1 MNNPSKDSR
10 TTKFRFQSRFV
21 EFACSVAL
29 GLAFSLLLRSKETPP
44 LEPAQASLPAQRHT
58 DQLVV
63 RDAKHASKG
72 VELRETDFTEC
83 KALIKANPLAARE
96 ILALLDGGVPRDRLS
111 SELQQIALEAYR
123 RVAPN
128 EAQKL
133 KIERFESPLVRANYY
148 AMTHDAE
155 GCLASFEGLAGNL
168 TEMRGQFS
176 ASLIAGL
183 LSLDQTKR
191 RELAKK
197 YPAGAADLEAL
208 AFCLGERSETNS
220 TRVNEIAI
228 ELSPLIPERLLQV
241 AMKQAELGNTN
252 FIHSVG
258 NTQLFQGQDLAWRYW
273 SAPLSDANCPLP
285 NELWGKLS
293 KQFLRRTGIDEGRA
307 SVSAWV
313 DGLSSEKQEIGR
325 GIMNELAKEGV
336 FDE

>member
-1 MNNPSKDSR
+1 M
-10 TTKFRFQSRFV
+10 TFRPR
-21 EFACSVAL
+21 
-29 GLAFSLLLRSKETPP
+29 ETLP
-44 LEPAQASLPAQRHT
+44 LEPAQSTQPAQQHL
-58 DQLVV
+58 DQIANRKEKPESKRLEV
-63 RDAKHASKG
+63 RQA
-72 VELRETDFTEC
+72 EFEEC

-96 ILALLDGGVPRDRLS
+96 ILALLDGVVPRDRLS

-123 RVAPN
+123 QVAPK

-133 KIERFESPLVRANYY
+133 RIERFESPLVRANFY

-155 GCLASFEGLAGNL
+155 GCLVSFEGLAGNL
-168 TEMRGQFS
+168 SEMRGRLS

-183 LSLDQTKR
+183 HALDQMKR
-191 RELAKK
+191 SELAKK

-208 AFCLGERSETNS
+208 AFCLGERSGNHS
-220 TRVNEIAI
+220 SRVNEIAL
-228 ELSPLIPERLLQV
+228 ELSSLIPERLLQA
-241 AMKQAELGNTN
+241 AMKHAELGNTN

-258 NTQLFQGQDLAWRYW
+258 NTQLFQEQDRDLVWRCW

-307 SVSAWV
+307 SVTAWV

-325 GIMNELAKEGV
+325 GIIIELAKEGV